1 MTGTAKVK
9 VDTTEAIRELDELR
23 QVNDIT
29 AQSVVNTARKG
40 YQSLA
45 LLADLFGVAIPMWFN
60 LMASAAFMAAET
72 FTQLAAAE
80 TISGWM
86 AAKAVVTYSLAAA
99 MYFRAITL
107 QNQATQIEQKLNTI
121 VQLSNVWM

>member
-1 MTGTAKVK
+1 MTPETDIT
-9 VDTTEAIRELDELR
+9 VDTTEAQNELKQL
-23 QVNDIT
+23 QMTNDIT
-29 AQSVVNTARKG
+29 AKSVIQTTKKG
-40 YQSLA
+40 YQSLI

-72 FTQLAAAE
+72 FTALAAAE
-80 TISGWM
+80 TLSGWLV
-86 AAKAVVTYSLAAA
+86 AKSAVTLSLATA

-107 QNQATQIEQKLNTI
+107 QNQASIAEQKLNTI